1 MNSNIDFGE
10 CLNELM
16 RAADLKNSKL
26 AKAINVDASLIYKWI
41 NNKSI
46 PPCNSQ
52 HIDLIVNQIKKNTI
66 NSYQSKNIMAFIKKH
81 LAGCSE
87 INENNM
93 LNLLRKLLIES
104 QGYSIEKK
112 KNSKKNSKKIQYNFD
127 NKAFAWKPPY
137 LSESSHFNHYSSFL
151 KTQIIIGY
159 EQVSNAVL
167 QFLED
172 ASTINSISAEPIII
186 TLLTE
191 TSFFTCYSSFNTRW
205 NNALCKL
212 IKKGWSIIYLV
223 HINNNTTRNLKIIE
237 EMLSPISTGKYQV
250 YYTSGNDY
258 AMPFEIVYVPLSGT
272 LLSVSSVDKRQVD
285 SAFFI
290 RNNDALNILNGF
302 FHQILASSKPLLKSC
317 LPIKNIGFQKEF
329 SEFEESLGNR
339 YRFIREF
346 NALSFPIIQCKQ
358 VLKKSN
364 ISSEEIEKIFL
375 YHKHRIETFE
385 SQVKHYKFRDI
396 IYDQCINNIIERKKY
411 SYLDKYYT
419 SNGIAITNDDIIKHL
434 SYIIHTLKIHENY
447 EIGFISKNKISSIPL
462 INWMVKENSAVGIIT
477 CAQENLN
484 HHENDESYNTSRGFF
499 IYESHI
505 VKSYEYYFYNLW
517 NQIKP
522 NKKEIISQ
530 FENYIK
536 LLSSN

>member
-1 MNSNIDFGE
+1 MNSKIDFGE

-16 RAADLKNSKL
+16 LAADLKNSKL

-46 PPCNSQ
+46 PPYNSQ

-66 NSYQSKNIMAFIKKH
+66 NSYQSKNIIAFIKKH

-87 INENNM
+87 INETNM
-93 LNLLRKLLIES
+93 INLLKKLLIES

-112 KNSKKNSKKIQYNFD
+112 KNSKKNSNKIKYNFD
-127 NKAFAWKPPY
+127 NKAFAWNPPY
-137 LSESSHFNHYSSFL
+137 SLESSHFSHYNSFL
-151 KTQIIIGY
+151 KTKIIIGY
-159 EQVSNAVL
+159 EQISNSIL

-172 ASTINSISAEPIII
+172 ASTINCISAEPIII
-186 TLLTE
+186 SLLTE
-191 TSFFTCYSSFNTRW
+191 TSFLSCCSSFNTRW

-212 IKKGWSIIYLV
+212 INKGWSIIYLI
-223 HINNNTTRNLKIIE
+223 HINNNTNRNLKIIE
-237 EMLSPISTGKYQV
+237 KMFIPISSGKYQV
-250 YYTSGNDY
+250 YYTSSNSY
-258 AMPFEIVYVPLSGT
+258 AMPFEIVFVPMTGA

-285 SAFFI
+285 SSFFI
-290 RNNDALNILNGF
+290 RDKDTLNILNGF
-302 FHQILASSKPLLKSC
+302 FHQVLASSKPLLKSC
-317 LPIKNIGFQKEF
+317 SPINNIVFQKEY
-329 SEFEESLGNR
+329 SQIEECLGNR
-339 YRFIREF
+339 YSVIREL
-346 NALSFPIIQCKQ
+346 NALSIPIIQYEQ
-358 VLKKSN
+358 NLNNSN
-364 ISSEEIEKIFL
+364 NSNEEIENILL
-375 YHKHRIETFE
+375 YRQHRIETFE
-385 SQVKHYKFRDI
+385 SQIKHYKFRDI
-396 IYDQCINNIIERKKY
+396 IYDQCITNIIEKKKC

-419 SNGIAITNDDIIKHL
+419 SDGIPITNDDIIKYL
-434 SYIIHTLKIHENY
+434 SYIIYTLKNHENY
-447 EIGFISKNKISSIPL
+447 EIGLLSKNKISSIPL

-477 CAQENLN
+477 CAQENQKN
-484 HHENDESYNTSRGFF
+484 HKSDESNNTSRGFI

-517 NQIKP
+517 NQLKP